1 MELHEHHLASRVLLI
16 LLLVGIFAALTFP
29 PAAYSQYL
37 PCNIV
42 SLNITGPP
50 TVPAGQTL
58 QISTSITGAC
68 DPSMFYAIRV
78 DLMDGRS
85 QTVLSSKSLVYI
97 PVTSSFVTFP
107 IVNTVTAPTSLGF
120 WPLQIQAY
128 LLSGLNG
135 AVVTSSSQLFTVNVV
150 PYTPPT
156 TTQPVTMNSTISLIE
171 TSTNSTTI
179 STSQTT
185 FITPNS
191 TSTSTVEAPGNTNQT
206 STLLTVVAVI
216 AILTV
221 IIILMLTRRK
231 HATTP
236 KPQQPENVK
245 YCSHCGTK
253 VPGNDDFCSHCGT
266 KQT

>member
-1 MELHEHHLASRVLLI
+1 MREHHLASRVILV
-16 LLLVGIFAALTFP
+16 LLLFGIFAALSNP
-29 PAAYSQYL
+29 PAYSQYL

-42 SLNITGPP
+42 SLAITGPP

-58 QISTSITGAC
+58 QISTTVTGAC
-68 DPSMFYAIRV
+68 DPSMFYAVRV
-78 DLMDGRS
+78 DLVDGRS
-85 QTVLSSKSLVYI
+85 QTVLSSKSLAYI
-97 PVTSSFVTFP
+97 PVSSSFVTFP

-135 AVVTSSSQLFTVNVV
+135 AVVTSTSQLFTVNVV

-156 TTQPVTMNSTISLIE
+156 TTQPVTMNSTISLTE

-191 TSTSTVEAPGNTNQT
+191 TSTSSVVAPGNVNQT
-206 STLLTVVAVI
+206 STLVTVVAVI
-216 AILTV
+216 VILAV